1 MKGGESL
8 LSYLYDWAKAAAP
21 VGREEAVDAV
31 RFAADDRSEEER
43 SPEQSLDENDEECF
57 LAASVISSSA
67 DSLLDATLSLFVKGE
82 GSCVVFVCCVGRKE
96 GEDTTSLFVARG
108 TPAATS
114 TISISM
120 LSSIGSTAEREK
132 AEEAFSSMN
141 LS

>member
-8 LSYLYDWAKAAAP
+8 LSYLYNWAKAAAP

-31 RFAADDRSEEER
+31 RFAADDKSEEER
-43 SPEQSLDENDEECF
+43 SPEQSLDEAEEECF
-57 LAASVISSSA
+57 LAESVINSSA
-67 DSLLDATLSLFVKGE
+67 DSLLDATLPFVKGE
-82 GSCVVFVCCVGRKE
+82 GSCVVFLCCVGRKE
-96 GEDTTSLFVARG
+96 GEDTTSSLFVARG

-120 LSSIGSTAEREK
+120 FSSIGSTAEREK